1 MFVRRR
7 SRFLT
12 CLNAS
17 GGRRDEFAR
26 DISEIEPSQ
35 SDRRIE
41 R

>member
-7 SRFLT
+7 SRFST

-26 DISEIEPSQ
+26 DFPEVETIEIKPT
-35 SDRRIE
+35 D
-41 R
+41 

>member
-26 DISEIEPSQ
+26 DLPVVEPIEIKPT
-35 SDRRIE
+35 D
-41 R
+41 

>member
-1 MFVRRR
+1 VRRR

-26 DISEIEPSQ
+26 DIPEIEPIE

-41 R
+41 Q